1 MDFSVVNNV
10 QMEVTIGGERE
21 ITSRDDD
28 CMDGIEP
35 LEQDAGVQ
43 CTLLGTFSIDSCSKT
58 VNPTKHHACQ
68 IGTENIN
75 GEIEML
81 G

>member
-1 MDFSVVNNV
+1 MKM
-10 QMEVTIGGERE
+10 QQKKEVPCDIK
-21 ITSRDDD
+21 IQQASTS
-28 CMDGIEP
+28 P
-35 LEQDAGVQ
+35 
-43 CTLLGTFSIDSCSKT
+43 SCSKT

-75 GEIEML
+75 GKIEML

>member
-1 MDFSVVNNV
+1 MKM
-10 QMEVTIGGERE
+10 QQKKEVPDVILKFNKLVL
-21 ITSRDDD
+21 
-28 CMDGIEP
+28 P
-35 LEQDAGVQ
+35 P
-43 CTLLGTFSIDSCSKT
+43 SCSKT

-75 GEIEML
+75 GKIEML